1 MVMSVLFMFQCI
13 SNLINPLAQQI
24 DRATRTRTVPAE
36 LVEACA
42 PYLSAFNE
50 QLGSQQSD
58 LVKLLRWPNE
68 GDAAYARQRIAEA
81 PDQSWSLYAITWLPG
96 QYTPIHDHGTWG
108 VVTVLQG
115 RLFEH
120 QMARLDEGGDDGI
133 DLVPAGVCVLTPGAI
148 NSFIPEPDHIH
159 YTGVPHGFAP
169 TVSIHL
175 YGRLMTSYHAYD
187 LKTRSRY
194 QMEVE

>member
-1 MVMSVLFMFQCI
+1 MVIQVKLIKKIELQLNFVCNSINRSLTDGGERFMFQCI

-50 QLGSQQSD
+50 QLGAQQSE
-58 LVKLLRWPNE
+58 LVELLRWPNE

-108 VVTVLQG
+108 VVTVLQATTINLHCCSIKASVSSLA
-115 RLFEH
+115 RFN
-120 QMARLDEGGDDGI
+120 MASLDFS
-133 DLVPAGVCVLTPGAI
+133 P
-148 NSFIPEPDHIH
+148 
-159 YTGVPHGFAP
+159 
-169 TVSIHL
+169 
-175 YGRLMTSYHAYD
+175 
-187 LKTRSRY
+187 
-194 QMEVE
+194 